1 MRDHQLIILPEKR
14 VLTAPEGTIVSALL
28 FENGIPIGFPCR
40 QRGLCG
46 KCLVEI
52 VAGEAGLADPAERAV
67 LDRQNRPPEFRL
79 ACRLTLRG
87 PLSIRIA
94 PQARLSTIAPLIEGR
109 RRIMIIDPPLKKF
122 AVAAP
127 AASAADPESALDGLL
142 AAFTPPKPAVAST
155 VLPVLAG
162 LDPRRAGTVTAVIY
176 EDRRILAVEPGDSSG
191 RAFGAA
197 VDLGTTT
204 VVVEIV
210 DLSDGRTAA
219 IAAGLNGQVRF
230 GADVVSRITAA
241 HLEPKKSLELR
252 DEARRS
258 INALLTEAFRQAG
271 ILAADCYEIV
281 VAGNT
286 PMNHLF
292 LGLPMTTL
300 AEAPFR
306 ALFSA
311 LESLDASV
319 GGLDMNGAGRIY
331 IAPNIKSFVGGD
343 IAAGLAA
350 VDIENG
356 PEKALFIDLGTNG
369 EIVVKN
375 GPRFLATSTAAG
387 PAFEGMGLSC
397 GMIAG
402 PGAIHKAER
411 DGKGID
417 WRVLGGGEG
426 RGICGSGLVD
436 ILAVALGQ
444 EWIDSEGR
452 ILNADRNIFLSPGLS
467 LNQKDVR
474 EVQLA
479 AAAIRTGIRMLLAET
494 GLVVSDLDR
503 IYVAG
508 AFGSALDIGNAMRI
522 GLIPTVL
529 PEKIEFVGNASL
541 AGAKVLLL
549 SGEER
554 MRCEKL
560 AATIRHLSLAQDERF
575 QEIFIDSLTFK
586 RWK

>member
-1 MRDHQLIILPEKR
+1 MRVHNLTVLPENR
-14 VLTAPEGTIVSALL
+14 VLSAPDGANVADVLSD
-28 FENGIPIGFPCR
+28 NGIPIGFPCR

-52 VAGEAGLADPAERAV
+52 IEGEAGIADPAERAV
-67 LDRQNRPPEFRL
+67 LDRRNRPAEFRL
-79 ACRLTLRG
+79 ACRLNLRG

-94 PQARLSTIAPLIEGR
+94 PEARLSTIAPLIEGCR
-109 RRIMIIDPPLKKF
+109 RLISIDPPLKKF
-122 AVAAP
+122 AL
-127 AASAADPESALDGLL
+127 ASPIASVADPESALDGLR
-142 AAFTPPKPAVAST
+142 AAFSPPKPAVAST

-162 LDPRRAGTVTAVIY
+162 LDPQQGGMVTAVVY

-219 IAAGLNGQVRF
+219 VVAGLNGQVRF

-241 HLEPKKSLELR
+241 RLDPEKGLRLR
-252 DEARRS
+252 DEARRT
-258 INALLTEAFRQAG
+258 INGLLIEAFRQAG
-271 ILAADCYEIV
+271 IVAADCYEVV

-286 PMNHLF
+286 AMNHIF
-292 LGLPMTTL
+292 LGLPVTTL
-300 AEAPFR
+300 AAAPFR

-311 LESLDASV
+311 LESLDASI
-319 GGLDMNGAGRIY
+319 GGLDMNVAGRIY

-343 IAAGLAA
+343 IASGLAA

-356 PEKALFIDLGTNG
+356 PERVLYIDLGTNG

-375 GPRFLATSTAAG
+375 GPRLLATSTAAG

-402 PGAIHKAER
+402 PGAVHRAVA

-417 WRVLGGGEG
+417 WRVLGGGEAK
-426 RGICGSGLVD
+426 GICGSGLID

-444 EWIDSEGR
+444 EWIDSDGR
-452 ILNADRNIFLSPGLS
+452 ILNADKNLFLSPGLA

-479 AAAIRTGIRMLLAET
+479 AAAIRTGIRMLLAEA
-494 GLVVSDLDR
+494 GLVVSELER

-508 AFGSALDIGNAMRI
+508 AFGSTLDIGNAMRL

-529 PEKIEFVGNASL
+529 REKIEFIGNASL
-541 AGAKVLLL
+541 AGAKILLL
-549 SGEER
+549 SSEER
-554 MRCEKL
+554 SRCEKL
-560 AATIRHLSLAQDERF
+560 AATIQHISLAQGQKF
-575 QEIFIDSLTFK
+575 QDIFIDSLAF
-586 RWK
+586 RSWE